1 MTNRENRYHQ
11 AVTQGHSA
19 AWDQE
24 WDQAT
29 AYYRQALDAKP
40 DDPSALNSLALALF
54 EMQEYEESLQFYLR
68 VVEKVPQDPVPLEKV
83 ARIYEILNR
92 PKIGSETAVR
102 AAELYLKTEDVNKAI
117 ENWTRA
123 VGMNPEHLGAHSRL
137 AVVYERLRRIPQAVR
152 EYLHIASLM
161 QNAGDRDRA
170 AQAVNRA
177 LRISPNNDEAQ
188 QALVMLRDGVML
200 PKPARPQG
208 GTGPIRP
215 SAGNQLEAPE
225 DDIDEDSDQNPI
237 DEAQSKALSVLAT
250 LFFEQTSEERE
261 EQTTR
266 RGLQAIVDG
275 TGPLFD
281 KNVDKNKLM
290 LHLGQAV
297 EALTMGDN
305 DRAAGELKQVIDIGL
320 HHAGAYFS
328 LGLLMAQSD
337 RLESAMRNLKRAVN
351 HADFSLASRLLMGQA
366 YRHKGQVC
374 EASVE
379 FLEALSLADASA
391 VSRSNA
397 DGLRQLYEPLIEAHA
412 RNAEDEKCAQL
423 CDTISEMLVRP
434 QWRRNL
440 KNIRQQLAHEDS
452 GPPSPIAQ
460 FITEASSSQVVTAM
474 SSVRNLARE
483 GRLQAAI
490 EEALFALE
498 EAPTY
503 LPLHIAIGDLLVTGN
518 QIQGAI
524 DKFKVVARSYS
535 VRGET
540 GRAIDMFRRVIDM
553 SPMDLTA
560 REKLIDQ
567 LVARGENEDAIK
579 EYIKTAEVHYSL
591 AELEAARKSY
601 TRALRF
607 AQQTGISSQWSA
619 RILHR
624 VADIDV
630 QSLNWR
636 QALTIYQQICSLQ
649 PDDIEANRSLVD
661 LNFRLGL
668 SSDALAGLHSFVENM
683 ARENRTAELISF
695 LEKIAT
701 DWPQQPMVR
710 NYLADQYQI
719 MGRTGEAIAQLEE
732 VSNMLANSGNK
743 EGAVSILQKMI
754 AINPVEADKYQ
765 QMLNQI
771 TIG

>member
-11 AVTQGHSA
+11 AVTKGHSA

-24 WDQAT
+24 WDKA
-29 AYYRQALDAKP
+29 ANFYRQALDAKP
-40 DDPSALNSLALALF
+40 DDSNALNSLALALY

-68 VVEKVPQDPVPLEKV
+68 VVEKLPQDPVSLEKV

-92 PKIGSETAVR
+92 SKIGSETAVR
-102 AAELYLKTEDVNKAI
+102 AAELYLKTEDINKAI

-137 AVVYERLRRIPQAVR
+137 AVVYERLRRIPQSVR

-177 LRISPNNDEAQ
+177 LRISPNNEEAQ
-188 QALVMLRDGVML
+188 QALVMLRDGVLL

-215 SAGNQLEAPE
+215 PAGNQLEAPE
-225 DDIDEDSDQNPI
+225 EDPDDDSDQNPI
-237 DEAQSKALSVLAT
+237 EEAQSKALSVLAT
-250 LFFEQTSEERE
+250 LFFEQTSEESE
-261 EQTTR
+261 EQSTR
-266 RGLQAIVDG
+266 RGLRSIVDG

-297 EALTMGDN
+297 EALTMADS

-328 LGLLMAQSD
+328 LGFLMAQSD
-337 RLESAMRNLKRAVN
+337 RLESAMRNFKRAVN

-374 EASVE
+374 EASIE

-391 VSRSNA
+391 ISRSQS

-412 RNAEDEKCAQL
+412 HSPEDEKCAQL
-423 CDTISEMLVRP
+423 CDTIAEMLVRP
-434 QWRRNL
+434 HWKRNL
-440 KNIRQQLAHEDS
+440 RNIRQQLAPDDG

-474 SSVRNLARE
+474 SIVRDLARE

-498 EAPTY
+498 DAPTY

-540 GRAIDMFRRVIDM
+540 GRAIDMLRRVIDM
-553 SPMDLTA
+553 SPMDLAA
-560 REKLIDQ
+560 RSKLIDQ
-567 LVARGENEDAIK
+567 LVERGDNEDAIK
-579 EYIKTAEVHYSL
+579 EYIKTAEVNYSL

-607 AQQTGISSQWSA
+607 AQQAGIGSQWST

-636 QALTIYQQICSLQ
+636 QALIIYQQICTLQ
-649 PDDIEANRSLVD
+649 PDDIEANRNLID
-661 LNFRLGL
+661 LNFRLGVTSEAL
-668 SSDALAGLHSFVENM
+668 SGLHSFVEILSK
-683 ARENRTAELISF
+683 ESRTTELINF
-695 LEKIAT
+695 LEKVAT

-710 NYLADQYQI
+710 NYLADQYQSA
-719 MGRTGEAIAQLEE
+719 GRTQDAIAQLE
-732 VSNMLANSGNK
+732 VVGDVLANSGNK
-743 EGAVSILQKMI
+743 EGAISILQKMI
-754 AINPVEADKYQ
+754 AINPVDADKYQ
-765 QMLNQI
+765 NMLNQI
-771 TIG
+771 SIG